1 MQIQR
6 LCFYKQIDL
15 FKGTQELI
23 TRKIGMNE
31 SRKFFQEARYVV
43 ALGSN
48 DFINNYLMPVY
59 SDSWRYNDDS
69 FLDYLVGTFRD
80 QLKVIL
86 ILSNVSKFPYFVCIY
101 SHKSL
106 IIFKIIIY
114 YNLLLVKK
122 IWIVQLNLPLPYNLP
137 TCRGFDTCCNKLS
150 NFFRKNYLK

>member
-122 IWIVQLNLPLPYNLP
+122 I
-137 TCRGFDTCCNKLS
+137 
-150 NFFRKNYLK
+150 